1 MKIFRLFLIV
11 VFYLIIGCDKLNN
24 SRQNQLIARV
34 DNNYLY
40 ISDIDQLNLKFL
52 STSDSMIKIQ
62 NYINTWAKDLLFY
75 DKSQLNINAENK
87 NSLDKLVDQYRL
99 DLYNNNYKASIIKA
113 QIDTLITQKQLV
125 EYYTDNNSI
134 FSLKEPLYKYRF
146 IKFYKNNVDR
156 NEITNRFIRFS
167 NLDKVFLDS
176 LSFQFSNSFLND
188 SIWFTKKTLIQNAN
202 FLTSKDL
209 LTIKKSQIFE
219 LEQSIQVYL
228 FKIEDYLSKNEIAP
242 LSFVENTIRN
252 IVFYQR
258 KLEFLKKIDQ
268 EIINDAIQNKKFEIY
283 K

>member
-11 VFYLIIGCDKLNN
+11 VFYFIIGCDELNS

-40 ISDIDQLNLKFL
+40 MSDIDQLNLKFS
-52 STSDSMIKIQ
+52 STSDSMIKTQ
-62 NYINTWAKDLLFY
+62 NYINTWAKNLLFY
-75 DKSQLNINAENK
+75 DRSLLNIKTENK
-87 NSLDKLVDQYRL
+87 NLLDKLVDQYRL

-134 FSLKEPLYKYRF
+134 FSLKEPLYRYRF
-146 IKFYKNNVDR
+146 IKFHKNNVDR
-156 NEITNRFIRFS
+156 KEITNRFIEFS

-188 SIWFTKKTLIQNAN
+188 SIWFTKKILLQNAI

-209 LTIKKSQIFE
+209 ITIKKSQIFE

>member
-252 IVFYQR
+252 IVFNQR
-258 KLEFLKKIDQ
+258 KLEFIKKFDQ

-283 K
+283 Q